1 MREAPASL
9 PAGPPACGRRGGRDA
24 RDPRDAFAYLGR
36 NPYPSPA
43 MPDRP
48 VIEPQTLSQ
57 LPFKVLDEVLR
68 QLRATRNDI
77 IRFGVWNIRN
87 LTDEEF
93 NRTDDRKL
101 FGYFRQDLLETRF
114 LSKGRRI
121 DLIQLWKWFDDQMS
135 GVEPILIETEEF
147 FLNIQDKDLEK
158 VRKRIA
164 EIQAFFPT
172 LRGDD
177 LEAFKRVKYKLRRTV
192 MRLTYDL
199 HHLFKRLE
207 KYRKNLLMASG
218 APRIERERVP
228 LEVATDIPEPPL
240 IDEHEDVV
248 EGG

>member
-1 MREAPASL
+1 MPVAAPS
-9 PAGPPACGRRGGRDA
+9 
-24 RDPRDAFAYLGR
+24 
-36 NPYPSPA
+36 
-43 MPDRP
+43 
-48 VIEPQTLSQ
+48 EPQTLAQVS
-57 LPFKVLDEVLR
+57 LKVLEEVIR
-68 QLRATRNDI
+68 QLRSTRNDI
-77 IRFGVWNIRN
+77 IRYGVWNIRN

-135 GVEPILIETEEF
+135 GIEPMLLDSEEI
-147 FLNIQDKDLEK
+147 FLNIHDKDLEK

-164 EIQAFFPT
+164 EIQSFFPT
-172 LRGDD
+172 LRSDD

-207 KYRKNLLMASG
+207 KYRKNALGGVVPAR
-218 APRIERERVP
+218 AERVP
-228 LEVATDIPEPPL
+228 LEAVSEIPEPPPL
-240 IDEHEDVV
+240 DEHDEDVQA
-248 EGG
+248 